1 MSLEIN
7 ENLVNAVLL
16 PDGWHEIKCGSF
28 FIDAYE
34 YRTSDGDLVTFSPQS
49 GVSYQG
55 FCFIDNENAQHCGPL
70 TAVHAIRETQTQEIT
85 A

>member
-34 YRTSDGDLVTFSPQS
+34 YRNLTATSLYGLVPKRSFVS
-49 GVSYQG
+49 GVLFY
-55 FCFIDNENAQHCGPL
+55 
-70 TAVHAIRETQTQEIT
+70 R
-85 A
+85 